1 MATER
6 DSTRIDKW
14 LWAARFFKTRS
25 AATEAVAGGHVT
37 VNGERAKPSR
47 EVVVGERVEVRTSAE
62 RWTVDVR
69 ALADRRG
76 TAAAA
81 RELYD
86 ETPESAAAREQ
97 RRLDAKASRPLGADL
112 GARPTKR
119 DRRRLDALRR
129 GQRRR

>member
-1 MATER
+1 VER
-6 DSTRIDKW
+6 VRIDKW

-25 AATEAVAGGHVT
+25 AATEAVAGGHVK

-47 EVVVGERVEVRTSAE
+47 EVSIGERVELRTSAE

-81 RELYD
+81 RALYK
-86 ETPESAAAREQ
+86 ETQESSAAREQ
-97 RRLDAKASRPLGADL
+97 RRLEAKASRPLGADL

-119 DRRRLDALRR
+119 ARRRLDALRR
-129 GQRRR
+129 GQRRG

>member
-1 MATER
+1 MAR
-6 DSTRIDKW
+6 VRIDKW

-25 AATEAVAGGHVT
+25 AATEAVAGGHVK

-47 EVVVGERVEVRTSAE
+47 EVAVGERLEIRRDQQ

-76 TAAAA
+76 PAAAA
-81 RELYD
+81 RALYE
-86 ETPESAAAREQ
+86 ETAESTAPREQ
-97 RRLDAKASRPLGADL
+97 RRLEARASRPLGADP

-129 GQRRR
+129 GQRRSQ